1 MLYYVIH
8 ISLYMVILNYTMDK
22 KDELIAFRTTTGN
35 LNYLKQLAESDERS
49 VSYILNKMIQYFKES
64 GKSVGSSKE
73 DDEED
78 FSDIADK
85 IWNKE

>member
-49 VSYILNKMIQYFKES
+49 VSYILNKMIEKCRERGIFVVEQL
-64 GKSVGSSKE
+64 
-73 DDEED
+73 
-78 FSDIADK
+78 
-85 IWNKE
+85 

>member
-22 KDELIAFRTTTGN
+22 KDELIAFRTTKGN

-49 VSYILNKMIQYFKES
+49 VSYILNKMIEKCRERGIFVVEQ
-64 GKSVGSSKE
+64 
-73 DDEED
+73 
-78 FSDIADK
+78 I
-85 IWNKE
+85 

>member
-8 ISLYMVILNYTMDK
+8 ISLYIVILNYTMDK

-49 VSYILNKMIQYFKES
+49 VSYILNKMIEKCRERGIFVVEQ
-64 GKSVGSSKE
+64 
-73 DDEED
+73 
-78 FSDIADK
+78 I
-85 IWNKE
+85 

>member
-8 ISLYMVILNYTMDK
+8 ISLYMVILTYTMDK

-49 VSYILNKMIQYFKES
+49 VSYILNKMIEKCRERGIFAVEQL
-64 GKSVGSSKE
+64 
-73 DDEED
+73 
-78 FSDIADK
+78 
-85 IWNKE
+85 

>member
-35 LNYLKQLAESDERS
+35 LNYLKQLAETHERS
-49 VSYILNKMIQYFKES
+49 VAFILNKMIQKCRERGVF
-64 GKSVGSSKE
+64 
-73 DDEED
+73 
-78 FSDIADK
+78 DIGQ
-85 IWNKE
+85 I

>member
-49 VSYILNKMIQYFKES
+49 VSYILNRMIQKCRERGVF
-64 GKSVGSSKE
+64 
-73 DDEED
+73 
-78 FSDIADK
+78 DISQ
-85 IWNKE
+85 I

>member
-49 VSYILNKMIQYFKES
+49 VSYILNKMIEKCRERGIFAVEQL
-64 GKSVGSSKE
+64 
-73 DDEED
+73 
-78 FSDIADK
+78 
-85 IWNKE
+85 

>member
-8 ISLYMVILNYTMDK
+8 IPLYIVILNYTMDK

-49 VSYILNKMIQYFKES
+49 VSYILNKMIEKCRERGIFVVEQ
-64 GKSVGSSKE
+64 
-73 DDEED
+73 
-78 FSDIADK
+78 I
-85 IWNKE
+85 

>member
-1 MLYYVIH
+1 MLYIVIH

-49 VSYILNKMIQYFKES
+49 VSYILNKMIEKCRERGIFVVEQ
-64 GKSVGSSKE
+64 
-73 DDEED
+73 
-78 FSDIADK
+78 I
-85 IWNKE
+85 

>member
-1 MLYYVIH
+1 
-8 ISLYMVILNYTMDK
+8 MDK
-22 KDELIAFRTTTGN
+22 KDELISFRTTEDN
-35 LNYLKQLAESDERS
+35 LKYLKQLAESDERS

>member
-1 MLYYVIH
+1 MLYFVIH

-49 VSYILNKMIQYFKES
+49 VSYILNKMIEKCRERGIFVVEQ
-64 GKSVGSSKE
+64 
-73 DDEED
+73 
-78 FSDIADK
+78 I
-85 IWNKE
+85 

>member
-8 ISLYMVILNYTMDK
+8 ISLYIVILNYTMDK

-49 VSYILNKMIQYFKES
+49 VSYILNKMIEKCRERGVF
-64 GKSVGSSKE
+64 
-73 DDEED
+73 
-78 FSDIADK
+78 DIDQ
-85 IWNKE
+85 I

>member
-8 ISLYMVILNYTMDK
+8 ISLYIVILNYTMDK

-49 VSYILNKMIQYFKES
+49 VSYILNKMIEKCRERGIFAVEQL
-64 GKSVGSSKE
+64 
-73 DDEED
+73 
-78 FSDIADK
+78 
-85 IWNKE
+85 

>member
-35 LNYLKQLAESDERS
+35 LDYLKQLAESDERS
-49 VSYILNKMIQYFKES
+49 VSYILNKMIEKFRERGIFVVEQ
-64 GKSVGSSKE
+64 
-73 DDEED
+73 
-78 FSDIADK
+78 I
-85 IWNKE
+85 